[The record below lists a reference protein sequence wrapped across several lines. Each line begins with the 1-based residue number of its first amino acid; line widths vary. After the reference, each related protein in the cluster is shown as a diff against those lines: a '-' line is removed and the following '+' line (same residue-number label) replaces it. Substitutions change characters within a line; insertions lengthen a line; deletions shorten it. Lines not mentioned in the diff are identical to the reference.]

1 MNHSRAKRGRR
12 IPGPAVIGL
21 LVGLLFLGAA
31 CKSPVTPKDG
41 EADIII
47 VNDYGVA
54 LNIFMNGEY
63 LYPLNHNQSVE
74 IDNLKFGVYNFEARV
89 IDTDEIVASKE
100 VDVTSRDDYTWLID
114 DPPDINVINDL
125 ATDLNIYLDGEFQF
139 LLLDEEN
146 RWILDVSFGEHFL
159 SAVRAADGR
168 ELASVTVTVEDATD
182 YEWTIKEIE

>member
-1 MNHSRAKRGRR
+1 MNPRRVPLRMR
-12 IPGPAVIGL
+12 IPYSTISGL

-47 VNDYGVA
+47 VNDYGVV

-89 IDTDEIVASKE
+89 LDTDEIVARKE
-100 VDVTSRDDYTWLID
+100 VDVTSREDYTWLID
-114 DPPDINVINDL
+114 DPPDINVVNDL
-125 ATDLNIYLDGEFQF
+125 ATDLQIYMDGEFQF

-146 RWILDVSFGEHFL
+146 RWILDVSYGEHFL
-159 SAVRAADGR
+159 SAVRVADGR

-182 YEWTIKEIE
+182 YEWTITEIE